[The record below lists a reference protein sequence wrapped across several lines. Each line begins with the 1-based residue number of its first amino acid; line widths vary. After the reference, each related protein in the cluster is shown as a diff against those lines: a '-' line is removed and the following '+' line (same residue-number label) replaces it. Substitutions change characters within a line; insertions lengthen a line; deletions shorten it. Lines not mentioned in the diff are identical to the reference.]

1 METHAYLLGYII
13 YSVICVYYFIILLT
27 VRKQMSTIRLFLL
40 VVDYANLIIANS
52 MKSIQD
58 LLNRGLPPSSVKKQ
72 A

>member
-1 METHAYLLGYII
+1 METHAYLLGYIT

-72 A
+72 V